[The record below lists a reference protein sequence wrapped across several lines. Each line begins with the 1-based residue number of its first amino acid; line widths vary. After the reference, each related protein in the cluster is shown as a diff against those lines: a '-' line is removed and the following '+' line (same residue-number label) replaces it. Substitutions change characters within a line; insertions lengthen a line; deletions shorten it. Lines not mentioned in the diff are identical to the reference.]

1 MSRGFNLFILHLR
14 YNFNTIDEAQPRG
27 RASSRG
33 LRENGELA
41 HWRAKHARVRA
52 AHGLDPCY
60 RPWTSQQH
68 VQLRGLPDSERYRDI
83 LDIGFAIMQKRFPG
97 RSTSQ
102 VAKGLWASPSQC
114 VSRSPWS
121 YSLATPTTSLE
132 IYSYEKDWVL
142 SGDSMLRLLGW
153 PENRFPV
160 EMFSNHELRCLSGES
175 FSIPIVTQLIM
186 AFYLNPFAPWWQE

>member
-1 MSRGFNLFILHLR
+1 MQPIDLVFRIGIF
-14 YNFNTIDEAQPRG
+14 TVDEAPPRR

-33 LRENGELA
+33 LRESGDLA
-41 HWRAKHARVRA
+41 NWRAKHAQVRA
-52 AHGLDPCY
+52 AHGLPPDY
-60 RPWTSQQH
+60 RPWTSQAH

-83 LDIGFAIMQKRFPG
+83 LDIGFAIMQKRFAG
-97 RSTSQ
+97 KSTAQ

-160 EMFSNHELRCLSGES
+160 EKFSNHELRGLAGES
-175 FSIPIVTQLIM
+175 FSIPIVTQLTM
-186 AFYLNPFAPWWQE
+186 AFYLNALAPWWRE

>member
-1 MSRGFNLFILHLR
+1 MPS
-14 YNFNTIDEAQPRG
+14 T
-27 RASSRG
+27 
-33 LRENGELA
+33 
-41 HWRAKHARVRA
+41 HARVLPMA
-52 AHGLDPCY
+52 LTLVTA
-60 RPWTSQQH
+60 
-68 VQLRGLPDSERYRDI
+68 RGRVSSTCSSGGCQTARGTGTF

-114 VSRSPWS
+114 VSQSPWS
-121 YSLATPTTSLE
+121 HSLATPTTSLE

-160 EMFSNHELRCLSGES
+160 EIFSNHELRCLSGES

-186 AFYLNPFAPWWQE
+186 ASYPFAPWWQE